1 MFGSI
6 RWSLAAALTLAA
18 ACAPAAPKVD
28 LAAEETAIRAK
39 VTEWNG
45 FLQSKN
51 DSAITALYGDRGALF
66 PAGMPKIVGAAA
78 MRPFWAQLW
87 AMNVNLV
94 LSTVSVT
101 VAQSGDL
108 AVEEGTYT
116 FEIPGTPADKG
127 KYLVVWYKQD
137 GKWLVA
143 QDIWNSDM
151 TPPAAP
157 AAMTQ

>member
-1 MFGSI
+1 MPSPI

-28 LAAEETAIRAK
+28 IAAEETAIRAK
-39 VTEWNG
+39 VAEWNG
-45 FLQSKN
+45 FLQAKN
-51 DSAITALYGDRGALF
+51 DSAITALYGDRGALL
-66 PAGMPKIVGAAA
+66 PAGMPKLSGAAA

-87 AMNVNLV
+87 ALNVNLV
-94 LSTVSVT
+94 LNSVSVT

-108 AVEEGTYT
+108 AVEEGTYS
-116 FEIPGTPADKG
+116 FDVPGVPSDKG

-157 AAMTQ
+157 AAMTH

>member
-1 MFGSI
+1 MSSSI
-6 RWSLAAALTLAA
+6 RWSLAAALTLAS

-39 VTEWNG
+39 VAEWNG

-51 DSAITALYGDRGALF
+51 DSAITALYGDRGALL
-66 PAGMPKIVGAAA
+66 PAGMPKMAGAAA
-78 MRPFWAQLW
+78 MRPFWAQLG
-87 AMNVNLV
+87 AMNVDLK
-94 LSTVSVT
+94 LTTVSVT

-108 AVEEGTYT
+108 AVEEGSYT

-157 AAMTQ
+157 AAMTH

>member
-1 MFGSI
+1 MSSSI

-28 LAAEETAIRAK
+28 LAAEETAIRAR

-45 FLQSKN
+45 FLQAKN
-51 DSAITALYGDRGALF
+51 DSAITALYGDRGALM
-66 PAGMPKIVGAAA
+66 PANMPKITGAAA
-78 MRPFWAQLW
+78 MRPFWGQLGT
-87 AMNVNLV
+87 MNVDLK
-94 LSTVSVT
+94 LTTVSVT

-116 FEIPGTPADKG
+116 FDLPGTPTDTG
-127 KYLVVWYKQD
+127 KYLVVWGKQD
-137 GKWLVA
+137 GKWMVA

-151 TPPAAP
+151 PPPAAP
-157 AAMTQ
+157 AATTH